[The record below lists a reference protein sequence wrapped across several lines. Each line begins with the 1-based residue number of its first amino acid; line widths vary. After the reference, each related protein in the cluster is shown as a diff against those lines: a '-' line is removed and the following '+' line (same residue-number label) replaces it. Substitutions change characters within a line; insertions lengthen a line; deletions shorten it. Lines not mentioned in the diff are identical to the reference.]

1 MRSGSCP
8 YGKESAGGCF
18 DSRDFVFGGTD
29 HLRATLGGYLLI
41 ATATLQHHEDILMT
55 KAEKKKLKEIAS
67 RLTHKLPLI
76 NTGRWW
82 RNECAEG
89 CATCE
94 LLKAIK

>member
-1 MRSGSCP
+1 
-8 YGKESAGGCF
+8 
-18 DSRDFVFGGTD
+18 
-29 HLRATLGGYLLI
+29 
-41 ATATLQHHEDILMT
+41 MT